1 VGKEDVACYRLYS
14 ANCVELAERTAD
26 ADRRVFLLR
35 MGQRWAK
42 LAEQVEKAETADS
55 DAASCHLPA
64 ASRAS
69 EIQASQ
75 AQASQA
81 QASQAQAQA
90 NVSQANVSEAN
101 VTQANA
107 DDTPGDQIRINQAG
121 VDQSGLNQSGL
132 NQTGDQNDG
141 GAGVS
146 SC

>member
-1 VGKEDVACYRLYS
+1 MGKEAVACYRLYA

-81 QASQAQAQA
+81 

-121 VDQSGLNQSGL
+121 VDQSGLNQ
-132 NQTGDQNDG
+132 TGDQNDG

-146 SC
+146 SG